1 MSQMRKDIFTDRWA
15 IVGDGDGLPLTD
27 FHFKRFTKDKGFC
40 PFCESNEGSTP
51 GEVFAIRNRA
61 SSPNGPGWSV
71 RVVPNSRP
79 RLRIEGGLARRAE
92 VLHDLMNGVGA
103 HEIIVETSRHDRS
116 LHELEIGEISDVIRA
131 YVARI
136 VDLEGDKRVR
146 YVLIFK
152 NHGEGAGAHTI
163 THSISQL
170 IALPIT
176 PRAVKTKLMIAR
188 DYFALKERCIYCDV
202 LQQELKGRKRLIA
215 DNEDFVAFAPFA
227 SRFPFE
233 MCVLPKFHSSAF
245 SRIEASQ
252 GKNLALILRNVLQ
265 KLDQK
270 VGGPPYNL
278 SLHDRPFLR
287 PRGNYWKTIEE
298 DFHWHIEILPQI
310 SRITGFE
317 WASGFFYNPLP
328 PEVAARSLSPDFPSE
343 LAGSN
348 TP

>member
-1 MSQMRKDIFTDRWA
+1 MSQMRKDIFTDRWVIIA
-15 IVGDGDGLPLTD
+15 DGDGLQPTD
-27 FHFKRFTKDKGFC
+27 FHFDKFARSTASC
-40 PFCESNEGSTP
+40 AFCEGHETATP
-51 GEVFAIRNRA
+51 GEVFAIRRRT
-61 SSPNGPGWSV
+61 SSPNGPGWLV

-79 RLRIEGGLARRAE
+79 RLRIEGELARRAE
-92 VLHDLMNGVGA
+92 SLHDLMNGVGA

-116 LHELEIGEISDVIRA
+116 LHELEIGQICNVIKA
-131 YVARI
+131 YVGRI
-136 VDLEGDKRVR
+136 IDLEGDKRLR

-163 THSISQL
+163 SHSISQL
-170 IALPIT
+170 VALPIT

-202 LQQELKGRKRLIA
+202 LQQELKGRTRLISEN
-215 DNEDFVAFAPFA
+215 DEFVAFAPFA

-233 MCVLPKFHSSAF
+233 MCIFPKVHSSAF
-245 SRIEASQ
+245 SRIGLTQRE
-252 GKNLALILRNVLQ
+252 NLAAILRDVLQ

-270 VGGPPYNL
+270 VDGPPYNL

-298 DFHWHIEILPQI
+298 DFHWHIEILPQVT
-310 SRITGFE
+310 RITGFE

-328 PEVAARSLSPDFPSE
+328 PEVAARCLSQDSPSV
-343 LAGSN
+343 LRSAN
-348 TP
+348 A